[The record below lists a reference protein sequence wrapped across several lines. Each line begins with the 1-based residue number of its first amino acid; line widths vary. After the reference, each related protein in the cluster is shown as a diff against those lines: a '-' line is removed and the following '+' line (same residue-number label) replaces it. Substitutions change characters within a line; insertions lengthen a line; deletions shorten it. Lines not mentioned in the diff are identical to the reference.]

1 MYISLEERHPW
12 LLVPAC
18 SHVAVWPAVR
28 DMENRKSNLSLGRWQ
43 LASGTCL
50 LASICIS
57 SAQAFSVSSQSLS
70 LSQVE
75 NRVTNHKWKA
85 LHSVVSPPSPMC
97 GTFWSATFVLSPAH
111 LLIPLSFLFLFH
123 QGLTAGYAGEGWRF
137 AGGKF
142 SPFGCSMKWINGVT
156 YSSLSYSVWLCHSFK

>member
-43 LASGTCL
+43 LARGTCL

-111 LLIPLSFLFLFH
+111 LLTPFVFPLSFLSRADSRICRG
-123 QGLTAGYAGEGWRF
+123 GLKICW
-137 AGGKF
+137 GKIF
-142 SPFGCSMKWINGVT
+142 TF
-156 YSSLSYSVWLCHSFK
+156 WLQHEMN